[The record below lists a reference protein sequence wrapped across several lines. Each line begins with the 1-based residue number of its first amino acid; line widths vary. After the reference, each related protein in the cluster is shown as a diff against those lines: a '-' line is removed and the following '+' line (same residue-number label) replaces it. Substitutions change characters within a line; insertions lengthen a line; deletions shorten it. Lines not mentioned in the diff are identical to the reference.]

1 METNPLFL
9 SPIGTI
15 GNPENIFVME
25 IPEIKRQLP
34 IGQVLE
40 HYGLKPDKHDRLLC
54 PFHPDK
60 TPSLQI
66 YPKTNTF
73 CCFSSNCT
81 AGTGDV
87 IQFIERM
94 EKCSKHEA
102 LVKATALCGGSSIPL
117 PSATTESKL
126 FIEVGDELEKQA
138 VLGKAFS
145 YFKRALPLTRK
156 ALDYLQGRGID
167 PQQHEIGYNG
177 GGLHTESKHHH
188 LVAGMEKYGLLK
200 HRPAGG
206 YNVWAKDCVIF
217 PLRNSEHKVVSLYGR
232 SLTNDTDQRHF
243 YLTGREGLYP
253 GYPKADTTRLILV
266 ESVIDAASIGQQ
278 HELTIQYEL
287 LALYGTNGLTDEH
300 LQAIVSLKHLQEIIF
315 MLNGDDPGRAATAR
329 HAATLHTLLPQVTLT
344 VVAVL
349 EGEDVNSLLQ
359 THDDPRVL
367 AELIGARTA
376 FSFSIES
383 SSSLST
389 VPEQPKTTTAAAAAP
404 VAGKLVTANPE
415 LLIYD
420 SGELLITVLGGIK
433 LTGLDRMRVTLKV
446 EHKARPVLPVRH
458 HLDLYNHPHTEQLV
472 SKLAESLDI
481 PTQAATQ
488 TIAALTSE
496 LESYRARRMESVQPR
511 AEERVQLTPAQRQ
524 AATQYLKQ
532 ANLLERTS
540 EDIGRSG
547 IVGEETNRLIAW
559 LVYSSRKLSVP
570 LHLLFLGSSGTGKTW
585 LQERVSELIP
595 PEDKIEITQITENAF
610 YYFRQDELR
619 HRLLLIEDLDGAQA
633 SLYPLRELQSKRR
646 ISKTVTLKDSKGN
659 LKTITLVVEG
669 PVSVS
674 GCTTREKVYEDNA
687 NRCLLL
693 HIDGSTDQDTR
704 ILDYQTRA
712 AAGEINQENEQFIRR
727 QLQHVQRVLV
737 PVTVVNPYAKY
748 IQLPQQVFKPRR
760 TMTLLLAFIEA
771 VTFYHQ
777 YQRPVKRDGQGHPYI
792 ETTAGDVE
800 AAFILLKEVLFSK
813 SDELTHAGRNFLERL
828 KVLLTEQGKTS
839 FQAREIR
846 QQLRLAPT
854 TLKRYLIELERY
866 GYLKVSRHRR
876 QGKYEYAVADP
887 AEYEQ
892 LRSAIDQHL
901 QEILDHIKSRSQPSG
916 PPLAH

>member
-1 METNPLFL
+1 MD
-9 SPIGTI
+9 
-15 GNPENIFVME
+15 

-40 HYGLKPDKHDRLLC
+40 HYGLKPDRHDRLLC

-60 TPSLQI
+60 TPSLQV
-66 YPKTNTF
+66 YPKTNTY

-102 LVKATALCGGSSIPL
+102 LVKAASLCGGSSIPL
-117 PSATTESKL
+117 PSTTTESKL

-138 VLGKAFS
+138 VLGKVFS
-145 YFKRALPLTRK
+145 YFKRALPLTKK
-156 ALDYLQGRGID
+156 ALEYVQGRGID
-167 PQQHEIGYNG
+167 SSQHEIGYNS
-177 GGLHTESKHHH
+177 GGLHGESKNQR

-200 HRPAGG
+200 RRPAGG
-206 YNVWAKDCVIF
+206 YSVWAKDCVIF

-243 YLTGREGLYP
+243 YLGNREGLYP
-253 GYPKADTTRLILV
+253 GYPKAATARLILV
-266 ESVIDAASIGQQ
+266 ESVIDAVSILQQ
-278 HELTIQYEL
+278 HELSIQYEV

-300 LQAIVSLKHLQEIIF
+300 LQAILSLKHLQEIIF

-344 VVAVL
+344 VVAVPD
-349 EGEDVNSLLQ
+349 GEDVNSLLQ

-376 FSFSIES
+376 FSFSIEP

-389 VPEQPKTTTAAAAAP
+389 VPEQPKTTTATAAGSA
-404 VAGKLVTANPE
+404 AGKLVTANPE
-415 LLIYD
+415 LLVYD
-420 SGELLITVLGGIK
+420 KGELLITVLGGIK

-472 SKLAESLDI
+472 SKIAESLDI

-496 LESYRARRMESVQPR
+496 LESYRARRMESLQPR

-547 IVGEETNRLIAW
+547 VVGEETNRLIAW
-559 LVYSSRKLSVP
+559 LVYSSRKLPVP

-619 HRLLLIEDLDGAQA
+619 HRLLLIEDLDGAESA
-633 SLYPLRELQSKRR
+633 LYPLRELQSKRR

-659 LKTITLVVEG
+659 LKTITLTVEG

-674 GCTTREKVYEDNA
+674 GCTTRERLYEDNA

-693 HIDGSTDQDTR
+693 HIDGSKVQDSR

-712 AAGEINQENEQFIRR
+712 AAGEINRENEQHIRQ
-727 QLQHVQRVLV
+727 QLQQVQRVLM
-737 PVTVVNPYAKY
+737 PVTVINPYAKY
-748 IQLPQQVFKPRR
+748 LQLPEQVFKPRR

-792 ETTAGDVE
+792 ETTASDVE
-800 AAFILLKEVLFSK
+800 AALMLLRDVLFSK
-813 SDELTHAGRNFLERL
+813 SDELSKASRSFLELL
-828 KVLLTEQGKTS
+828 KVLLKEQGKAS
-839 FQAREIR
+839 FHSRDIR
-846 QQLRLAPT
+846 RQLRLAPT
-854 TLKRYLIELERY
+854 TLKRYLLELERY
-866 GYLKVSRHRR
+866 GYLKVSRPGR
-876 QGKYEYAVADP
+876 QGKYEYSVSDP
-887 AEYEQ
+887 TEYDQ
-892 LRSAIDQHL
+892 LRSAIDGHL
-901 QEILDHIKSRSQPSG
+901 QVVLEQIKSRSQPSG
-916 PPLAH
+916 PALAH

>member
-1 METNPLFL
+1 
-9 SPIGTI
+9 
-15 GNPENIFVME
+15 ME

-40 HYGLKPDKHDRLLC
+40 HYGLKPDRHDRLLC

-66 YPKTNTF
+66 YPKTNTY

-87 IQFIERM
+87 IQFIEQM

-102 LVKATALCGGSSIPL
+102 LVKATALCGGGSIPL
-117 PSATTESKL
+117 TSAPTASKL
-126 FIEVGDELEKQA
+126 FIEAGDELEKQA
-138 VLGKAFS
+138 VLGKVFS
-145 YFKRALPLTRK
+145 YFKRALPLTKK
-156 ALDYLQGRGID
+156 ALEYVQGRGID
-167 PQQHEIGYNG
+167 SSQHEIGYNS
-177 GGLHTESKHHH
+177 GGLHGESKNQH

-200 HRPAGG
+200 RRPAGG
-206 YNVWAKDCVIF
+206 YSVWAKDCVIF
-217 PLRNSEHKVVSLYGR
+217 PLRNAEHKIVSMYGR
-232 SLTNDTDQRHF
+232 SIASDTDQRHF
-243 YLTGREGLYP
+243 YLVGREGLYP
-253 GYPKADTTRLILV
+253 GYPKTTTTRLILV
-266 ESVIDAASIGQQ
+266 ESIIDAASILQQ
-278 HELTIQYEL
+278 PELSIQYEV

-300 LQAIVSLKHLQEIIF
+300 SRAILSLKHLQEIIF
-315 MLNGDDPGRAATAR
+315 MLNGDDPGRAATAK
-329 HAATLHTLLPQVTLT
+329 HGATLHALLPTVNLT
-344 VVAVL
+344 VVAVP
-349 EGEDVNSLLQ
+349 EGEDANSLLQ

-367 AELIGARTA
+367 AELIAGRTA

-383 SSSLST
+383 SPT
-389 VPEQPKTTTAAAAAP
+389 FTIPEQPKTITAAAAALA
-404 VAGKLVTANPE
+404 AGKLVTANPE
-415 LLIYD
+415 LLVYD
-420 SGELLITVLGGIK
+420 NCELLITVLGGIK

-472 SKLAESLDI
+472 SKIAESLDI

-496 LESYRARRMESVQPR
+496 LESYRARRMESLQPR

-524 AATQYLKQ
+524 AAINYLKQ
-532 ANLLERTS
+532 ANLLERTG

-570 LHLLFLGSSGTGKTW
+570 LHLLFLGSTGSGKTY

-610 YYFRQDELR
+610 YYFRQDELKN
-619 HRLLLIEDLDGAQA
+619 RLLLIEDLDGAE
-633 SLYPLRELQSKRR
+633 SSMYPLRELQSKRR

-659 LKTITLVVEG
+659 LKTITLTVEG

-674 GCTTREKVYEDNA
+674 GCTTRERLYEDNA

-693 HIDGSTDQDTR
+693 HIDGSKVQDSR

-712 AAGEINQENEQFIRR
+712 AAGEINKENEQHIRQ

-737 PVTVVNPYAKY
+737 PVTVINPYAKY
-748 IQLPQQVFKPRR
+748 IQLPDQVFKPRR

-792 ETTAGDVE
+792 ETTAPDVE
-800 AAFILLKEVLFSK
+800 AAFMLLRDVLFSK
-813 SDELTHAGRNFLERL
+813 SDELTNASRSFLELL
-828 KVLLTEQGKTS
+828 KVLLKKHGKTS
-839 FQAREIR
+839 FHAREIR

-854 TLKRYLIELERY
+854 TLKRYLVELERY
-866 GYLKVSRHRR
+866 GYLKVSRHHR
-876 QGKYEYAVADP
+876 QRKYEYSIADP
-887 AEYEQ
+887 TEYDQ
-892 LRSAIDQHL
+892 LRSAIDGHL
-901 QEILDHIKSRSQPSG
+901 QVVLEQIKSRSQPTG
-916 PPLAH
+916 PSLAH

>member
-1 METNPLFL
+1 
-9 SPIGTI
+9 
-15 GNPENIFVME
+15 ME

-34 IGQVLE
+34 IAQVLE
-40 HYGLKPDKHDRLLC
+40 HYGLKPDRHDRLLC

-60 TPSLQI
+60 SPSLQI

-81 AGTGDV
+81 AGTGDQV
-87 IQFIERM
+87 QFIQLM

-102 LVKATALCGGSSIPL
+102 LVKATALCGGGSSSL
-117 PSATTESKL
+117 TSATTASKL
-126 FIEVGDELEKQA
+126 FIEAGDELEKQA
-138 VLGKAFS
+138 VLGKVFS
-145 YFKRALPLTRK
+145 SFRRALPLTRK
-156 ALDYLQGRGID
+156 ALEYVQGRGID
-167 PQQHEIGYNG
+167 PSQHEIGYNS
-177 GGLHTESKHHH
+177 GGLHEGSKHQH
-188 LVAGMEKYGLLK
+188 LATGMEKYGLLK
-200 HRPAGG
+200 RRPAGG
-206 YNVWAKDCVIF
+206 YTVWARDCVIF
-217 PLRNSEHKVVSLYGR
+217 PLRNAEHKIVSLYGR
-232 SLTNDTDQRHF
+232 SITNDTDQRHF
-243 YLTGREGLYP
+243 YLSGREGLYP
-253 GYPKADTTRLILV
+253 GYPKADTTRLLLV
-266 ESVIDAASIGQQ
+266 ESIIDAVSITQQ
-278 HELTIQYEL
+278 HELSIQYEV

-300 LQAIVSLKHLQEIIF
+300 LTAILSLKQLQEIIL
-315 MLNGDDPGRAATAR
+315 MLDGDEAGKAATAK
-329 HAATLHTLLPQVTLT
+329 HAATLHPLLPAVTLT
-344 VVAVL
+344 AVGVP
-349 EGEDVNSLLQ
+349 EGEDVNSLLE

-367 AELIGARTA
+367 AELIGGRTA
-376 FSFSIES
+376 FSFSIEPS
-383 SSSLST
+383 SIST
-389 VPEQPKTTTAAAAAP
+389 VAEQPKTATVAGAVPA
-404 VAGKLVTANPE
+404 AGKLVTANPE
-415 LLIYD
+415 LLVYD
-420 SGELLITVLGGIK
+420 NCELLITVLGGIK
-433 LTGLDRMRVTLKV
+433 LTGLDRMRVTLKI
-446 EHKARPVLPVRH
+446 EHKAKQVLPVRH

-472 SKLAESLDI
+472 SKIAESLDI
-481 PTQAATQ
+481 PTQQATQ

-496 LESYRARRMESVQPR
+496 LEHYRARRMESLQPR
-511 AEERVQLTPAQRQ
+511 AEERVQLSPAERQ
-524 AATQYLKQ
+524 AAIQYLKQ
-532 ANLLERTS
+532 ANLLERTG

-619 HRLLLIEDLDGAQA
+619 HRLLLIEDLDGAQT

-659 LKTITLVVEG
+659 LKTITLTVEG

-693 HIDGSTDQDTR
+693 HIDGTKDQDVR
-704 ILDYQTRA
+704 ILDYQRRA
-712 AAGEINQENEQFIRR
+712 AAGEINRENEQFIRR

-737 PVTVVNPYAKY
+737 PVIVVNPYAGCLE
-748 IQLPQQVFKPRR
+748 LPQQVFKPRR

-828 KVLLTEQGKTS
+828 KGMLKEQGKTS
-839 FQAREIR
+839 FHAREIR

-887 AEYEQ
+887 TEYDE
-892 LRSAIDQHL
+892 LRSAIDRHL
-901 QEILDHIKSRSQPSG
+901 QEVLDQIKSRSQPSG
-916 PPLAH
+916 PALAH

>member
-1 METNPLFL
+1 MD
-9 SPIGTI
+9 
-15 GNPENIFVME
+15 

-40 HYGLKPDKHDRLLC
+40 HYGLKPDRHDRLLC

-66 YPKTNTF
+66 YPKTGTY

-102 LVKATALCGGSSIPL
+102 LVKATALCGGGSSPITPT
-117 PSATTESKL
+117 TTESKL
-126 FIEVGDELEKQA
+126 FIEAGDELEKQA
-138 VLGKAFS
+138 VLGKVFS
-145 YFKRALPLTRK
+145 YFKRALPLTKK
-156 ALDYLQGRGID
+156 ALEYVQGRGID
-167 PQQHEIGYNG
+167 SSQHEIGYNS
-177 GGLHTESKHHH
+177 GGLHGESKNQH

-200 HRPAGG
+200 RRPAGG
-206 YNVWAKDCVIF
+206 YSVWAKDCVIF
-217 PLRNSEHKVVSLYGR
+217 PLRNAEHKVVSLYGR
-232 SLTNDTDQRHF
+232 SMTNDTDQRHF
-243 YLTGREGLYP
+243 YLGNREGLYP
-253 GYPKADTTRLILV
+253 GYPKEAATRLILV
-266 ESVIDAASIGQQ
+266 ESIIDAVSILQQ

-287 LALYGTNGLTDEH
+287 LALYGTNGLTEEH
-300 LQAIVSLKHLQEIIF
+300 LQAILSLKHLEEIIF

-329 HAATLHTLLPQVTLT
+329 HAATLHTLLPAITLT
-344 VVAVL
+344 VVAVP

-367 AELIGARTA
+367 AELIEGRTA
-376 FSFSIES
+376 FSFSIEPS
-383 SSSLST
+383 SIAL
-389 VPEQPKTTTAAAAAP
+389 EQPKATSAATVLPA
-404 VAGKLVTANPE
+404 AGKLVTVNPE

-420 SGELLITVLGGIK
+420 NCELLITVLGGVK

-446 EHKARPVLPVRH
+446 EHKAKPVLPVRH

-472 SKLAESLDI
+472 NKIAESLDI
-481 PTQAATQ
+481 STQATTQ

-496 LESYRARRMESVQPR
+496 LESYRAKRMESLQPR
-511 AEERVQLTPAQRQ
+511 TEERVQLTPAQRQ
-524 AATQYLKQ
+524 AAIQYLKQ
-532 ANLLERTS
+532 ANLLERTG

-559 LVYSSRKLSVP
+559 LVYSSRKLSIP
-570 LHLLFLGSSGTGKTW
+570 LHLMFLGSTGSGKTW

-619 HRLLLIEDLDGAQA
+619 HRLLLIEDLDGAESA
-633 SLYPLRELQSKRR
+633 LYPLRELQSKRR

-659 LKTITLVVEG
+659 LKTITLTVEG

-674 GCTTREKVYEDNA
+674 GCTTRERLYEDNA

-693 HIDGSTDQDTR
+693 HIDGSKAQDTR

-712 AAGEINQENEQFIRR
+712 AAGEVNRENEQHIRQ
-727 QLQHVQRVLV
+727 QLQQVQRVLM
-737 PVTVVNPYAKY
+737 PVQVINPYAKY
-748 IQLPQQVFKPRR
+748 LQLPEQVFKPRR

-800 AAFILLKEVLFSK
+800 AAFRLLRDVLFSK
-813 SDELTHAGRNFLERL
+813 SDELTKASRGFLELL
-828 KVLLTEQGKTS
+828 KVILKEQGKTS
-839 FQAREIR
+839 FHAREIR
-846 QQLRLAPT
+846 RELRIAPT
-854 TLKRYLIELERY
+854 TLKRHLSELERY
-866 GYLKVSRHRR
+866 GYLKVNRSARYA
-876 QGKYEYAVADP
+876 KYEYSIADY
-887 AEYEQ
+887 AEYDQ
-892 LRSAIDQHL
+892 LKSTINQHV
-901 QEILDHIKSRSQPSG
+901 QAILDKIESRK
-916 PPLAH
+916 